1 MRRFDVPVG
10 IAGLNTSLLLIGPT
24 MKRSLLCA
32 IGLLLVAGAAF
43 GDDSTETTI
52 ADLKENAETFQLK
65 LDYFGPS
72 GKPYYTLHLSVP
84 PIKAPADSPFD
95 QQANI
100 EERDAEAIIDHLASH
115 KFFDRA
121 TDRLD
126 VKKRP
131 SVGYL
136 LTVSASEIELAE
148 ILGWDLSLFARLDGL
163 QSTLTGDAASAMK
176 RLQARL
182 SGHRKAWS
190 VVNPK

>member
-1 MRRFDVPVG
+1 
-10 IAGLNTSLLLIGPT
+10 